1 MPRII
6 GRAEQDEA
14 VKKIKAALKE
24 LGVTKE
30 FLETANPAGE
40 YTISFKGPDKRTYS
54 TTIFAKSK
62 GAVDELAKAYRDRVA
77 KDMMEL
83 AANNRI
89 ELEADEKEIFGVE

>member
-30 FLETANPAGE
+30 FLEADNPTGE
-40 YTISFKGPDKRTYS
+40 FTISFKGDAKHTYS
-54 TTIFAKSK
+54 TTIYAEDKSV
-62 GAVDELAKAYRDRVA
+62 VDELAKAYRERVA
-77 KDMMEL
+77 KDMMDL

-89 ELEADEKEIFGVE
+89 ELDPDEKEILGVE